1 MKLLEIDKN
10 CKYSPIIFSKN
21 FLVVLSRTI
30 GQNDLVKSYEDEVLF
45 GLGIIMVVKV
55 LK

>member
-10 CKYSPIIFSKN
+10 CKYSPIIFSKS
-21 FLVVLSRTI
+21 FLIVLSRTI
-30 GQNDLVKSYEDEVLF
+30 WQNDLVESYKALF
-45 GLGIIMVVKV
+45 GLGIIMVVEV

>member
-30 GQNDLVKSYEDEVLF
+30 GQNDLVKSYEALF
-45 GLGIIMVVKV
+45 GLGIIMVVEV